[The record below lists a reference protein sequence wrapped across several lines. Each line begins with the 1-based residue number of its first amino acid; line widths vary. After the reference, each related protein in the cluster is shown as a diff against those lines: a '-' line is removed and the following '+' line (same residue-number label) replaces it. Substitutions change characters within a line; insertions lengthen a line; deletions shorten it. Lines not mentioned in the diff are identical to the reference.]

1 MSIFTSVYF
10 VNFLILYLVLVAMC
24 MSECW
29 DAREKREKRDER
41 AEALR
46 ESLVRVRGNGEQE
59 KTDQGPEGD
68 LTSHGR
74 HDRHTQGTRAQGG
87 CGGTM
92 RGNREGKSAN
102 NFLPGLIHCQISE
115 R

>member
-1 MSIFTSVYF
+1 
-10 VNFLILYLVLVAMC
+10 

-74 HDRHTQGTRAQGG
+74 HDRHTQGTRAGG
-87 CGGTM
+87 MWRNHAGEQ
-92 RGNREGKSAN
+92 RGKSAT
-102 NFLPGLIHCQISE
+102 NFLPGLIHCQISK
-115 R
+115 

>member
-1 MSIFTSVYF
+1 
-10 VNFLILYLVLVAMC
+10 MC

-74 HDRHTQGTRAQGG
+74 HDRHTQGTRGDVEEP
-87 CGGTM
+87 CGGTE
-92 RGNREGKSAN
+92 REICK
-102 NFLPGLIHCQISE
+102 
-115 R
+115 